1 MVTLLGLSGCAWLTR
16 RASAQVPSACVV
28 RPQQTEGPYFVDERL
43 NRSDIRSDP
52 ASGAV
57 KPGAPLQV
65 VFRVSQLSGGACTPL
80 SGAQVDVWHCDA
92 LGAYSDVRD
101 PGGNTLGQKFLRGFQ
116 VTDVSAVVRFTTIYP
131 GWYEG
136 RAVHIHFKIR
146 TDAGAGRGR
155 EFTSQLY
162 FDDALTDR
170 VHAQAPYASRGQQ
183 RMRNDRDGIFQR
195 GGRAERTGR
204 LTVPLITLHETG
216 DAWVPLSLEQSYR
229 RRTIDA
235 GTDQLLVQRVMR
247 AGSHCG
253 FDGETREQ
261 AFDDLVAWIERGV
274 RPQGEDVLA
283 TDLSRIGLKWTPI
296 LFPEDPLATRR

>member
-1 MVTLLGLSGCAWLTR
+1 MTTGRPDGTLRETVRSLHGRPGSRVSARKTPDGKIIGDVRSVVINRRKMLSLLGLSGCAWLTR
-16 RASAQVPSACVV
+16 RASAQVSSACVV

-65 VFRVSQLSGGACTPL
+65 VFRVLQLSGGACRPL

-116 VTDVSAVVRFTTIYP
+116 VTDASGVVRFTTIYP

-195 GGRAERTGR
+195 GGRELILAVAESG
-204 LTVPLITLHETG
+204 PGH
-216 DAWVPLSLEQSYR
+216 
-229 RRTIDA
+229 A
-235 GTDQLLVQRVMR
+235 GTFDIAL
-247 AGSHCG
+247 AG
-253 FDGETREQ
+253 
-261 AFDDLVAWIERGV
+261 
-274 RPQGEDVLA
+274 
-283 TDLSRIGLKWTPI
+283 
-296 LFPEDPLATRR
+296 